1 MNDDYIILPIPNKE
15 LAELTKQLQN
25 AIIKYRKNKDKWNNI
40 ETDLK
45 QLKKDKNEMSKP
57 KFREFRKKLLSKSLR
72 IVNKNKKIK
81 KATKKLKR
89 NQRRISQKMRCEYKN
104 QFVSKTI

>member
-1 MNDDYIILPIPNKE
+1 MDDNYIILPIPNKE
-15 LAELTKQLQN
+15 LSELTKQVQN
-25 AIIKYRKNKDKWNNI
+25 AIIKYKKNIYKWYII
-40 ETDLK
+40 EDNLK
-45 QLKKDKNEMSKP
+45 QLKKDENEMSKP
-57 KFREFRKKLLSKSLR
+57 KFQEFRKNLLSKSLR

-104 QFVSKTI
+104 QFVSKTV